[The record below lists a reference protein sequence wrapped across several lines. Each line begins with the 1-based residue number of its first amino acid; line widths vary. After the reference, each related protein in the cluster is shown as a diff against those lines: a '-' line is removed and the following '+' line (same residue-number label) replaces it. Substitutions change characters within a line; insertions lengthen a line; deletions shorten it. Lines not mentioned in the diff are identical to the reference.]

1 VRVLV
6 TGSSGFAGQWLLR
19 HLAEVGDEAL
29 TWPDALDIR
38 DREAVVR
45 GVADAGCDGII
56 HLAAQAS
63 VAASWRDPSATL
75 AVNVLGTGHVLEGAL
90 ASDPRPRM
98 VLVSSAEVY
107 GPLEESDLPV
117 GEQHA
122 FAPVSPYAASKAAA
136 ELVGLQAWQGGGLEV
151 VRARPFNHTG
161 PGQRPDF
168 VVPSFAR
175 QIARAL
181 RQGPH
186 RLLTGNL
193 EVRRDL
199 TDVRDVVRAYR
210 SLLTGGRPGAVY
222 NVCRGTSVSI
232 AWLLR
237 RMLELAGADLEVV
250 TDPARARPVD
260 QPDLRGDPGALVAAT
275 GWRPQIDLDRTLQD
289 VLDYW
294 LSPAAPPG
302 P

>member
-1 VRVLV
+1 MRVLV
-6 TGSSGFAGQWLLR
+6 TGSSGFAGRWLLR
-19 HLAEVGDEAL
+19 HLGDAGDQAL
-29 TWPDALDIR
+29 TWPDDLDIR
-38 DREAVVR
+38 DRDAVVR
-45 GVADAGCDGII
+45 GVAASGCEGIV

-75 AVNVLGTGHVLEGAL
+75 AVNVVGTAHVLEGAL
-90 ASDPRPRM
+90 ACQPRPR
-98 VLVSSAEVY
+98 VVVVSSAEVY
-107 GPLEESDLPV
+107 GHLEEADLPV
-117 GEQHA
+117 GEHHA
-122 FAPVSPYAASKAAA
+122 FAPASPYAASKAAA
-136 ELVGLQAWQGGGLEV
+136 ELVGVQAFLGGGLEV

-175 QIARAL
+175 QIAQAL
-181 RQGPH
+181 REGSG

-210 SLLTGGRPGAVY
+210 SLLTAGRPGAVY

-232 AWLLR
+232 SWVLR

-250 TDPARARPVD
+250 TDPGRVRPVD

-275 GWRPQIDLDRTLQD
+275 GWRPQIDLDRTLGD